1 MIKEEVKNSSYID
14 FEVMFKNRSNQS
26 FFDNARKYMSSTKGG
41 KKNRFLSTQIDD
53 ILYGKQK

>member
-1 MIKEEVKNSSYID
+1 MIKEEAKIGSYID
-14 FEVMFKNRSNQS
+14 FEAMFRNRSNQS
-26 FFDNARKYMSSTKGG
+26 FFDNAKKYMTKTKGG